1 MLQEKICNIKGGG
14 RRKLPESLGQPW
26 VGPGLQEVID
36 DPQLKSR
43 TNWAWIDKSSGW

>member
-36 DPQLKSR
+36 DPQLK
-43 TNWAWIDKSSGW
+43 